1 MSEVQQL
8 SATVSDEQAGQR
20 LDRVLAALFPDYS
33 RARLQRW
40 VSQGEVLVDGAQR
53 RSKEKLRG
61 GEKISLRVVLEEEV
75 DSQPEAIPL
84 DIVYEDEALLV
95 VNKPVGLVVHP
106 AAGNR
111 HGTMLNALLHHTPT
125 LAAVP
130 RAGIVHRLDKDTSG
144 LLVVARN
151 LKSQQS
157 LSAQI
162 QRHDFEREY
171 QTVVCGVM
179 TAGGDVDA
187 PIGRHPT
194 VRTRM
199 AVVGNGKA
207 ARTHYRV
214 YRRYRAHSHLKVKL
228 ETGRTH
234 QIRVHMAHIRHPIV
248 GDSVYAGRLRIPKG
262 CSNVLSGVLRGFKR
276 QALHAAR
283 LGLRHPDS
291 GEAMMWQAP
300 LPRDMVVLL
309 RALDEDLRLAAETS

>member
-8 SATVSDEQAGQR
+8 NATVSDELAGQR
-20 LDRVLAALFPDYS
+20 LDRVLAQLFSDFS
-33 RARLQRW
+33 RARLQQW
-40 VSQGEVLVDGAQR
+40 VSDGAVLVDGR
-53 RSKEKLRG
+53 LLRSKDKLRG
-61 GEKISLRVVLEEEV
+61 GEQIEISVVIEEEV

-95 VNKPVGLVVHP
+95 INKPVGLVVHP

-111 HGTMLNALLHHTPT
+111 DGTMLNALLHHAPE
-125 LAAVP
+125 LATVP

-144 LLVVARN
+144 LLAVARN
-151 LKSQQS
+151 LKSQKS
-157 LSAQI
+157 LSEQI
-162 QRHDFEREY
+162 QRHNFEREY
-171 QTVVCGVM
+171 QAVVCGVM

-199 AVVGNGKA
+199 AVVGSGKA

-214 YRRYRAHSHLKVKL
+214 LKRYRAHTHVRVQL

-248 GDSVYAGRLRIPKG
+248 GDQVYGGRLRIPRR
-262 CSNVLSGVLRGFKR
+262 CSEPLAEMLRGFRR
-276 QALHAAR
+276 QALHAAK
-283 LGLRHPDS
+283 LGLTHPDS
-291 GEAMMWQAP
+291 GEVMVWQAP
-300 LPRDMVVLL
+300 LPQDMTALL
-309 RALDEDLRLAAETS
+309 QMLDDDLKQMAAE